1 MKVIGYVRVSTE
13 EQAKEGFSLGAQGS
27 KLTGYAALYDVEL
40 VGVIEDAGVSA
51 KSLDRPGLQKALA
64 MLRNGEVEGIL
75 VAKLDRLTRSVRDL
89 GTLLDEYFGERA
101 GKCLLSVADQ
111 IDTRSAGGRLVLNVL
126 MSVAQWEREAI
137 GERTS
142 AALQHK
148 VAKGERVGRPLY
160 GYVLYQTGLT
170 PKGKPVYELVE
181 DPRQQAGLKRMHALR
196 NAGLSLREIATHLDR
211 EGFPTKDGKPWQ
223 AATIRQILG
232 RHPGAE
238 K

>member
-13 EQAKEGFSLGAQGS
+13 EQAQGGHSLGAQDD
-27 KLTGYAALYDVEL
+27 KLKKYAALYDVEL
-40 VGVIEDAGVSA
+40 IGVLEDAGASA

-64 MLRNGEVEGIL
+64 MLRNGEADGIL

-89 GTLLDEYFGERA
+89 GTLLEEFFHERA

-148 VAKGERVGRPLY
+148 IAKGERVGRPLY
-160 GYVLYQTGLT
+160 GFVLNQTGIT
-170 PKGKPVYELVE
+170 PKGKPIYELIE
-181 DPRQQAGLKRMHALR
+181 DPRQQAGIKRMHELR
-196 NAGLSLREIATHLDR
+196 HAGLSLRDVAAHLDR

-232 RHPGAE
+232 RR
-238 K
+238 